1 MTMQTPAGAG
11 HQVAPSPV
19 TEHQARSAGGVA
31 VLVAAIVAV
40 LAGVAVLVYAGQQTG
55 GAKTALVWAG
65 SIVLIIAGLALAGL
79 TPVCWPPYTSSA
91 TPASTATMPA
101 TRTVTPLADR
111 AWCSVT
117 GDGATW

>member
-55 GAKTALVWAG
+55 GAKTALVWTG
-65 SIVLIIAGLALAGL
+65 SIVLIIAGFALAGHDPQSRAAVGE
-79 TPVCWPPYTSSA
+79 PVHPPHQGIH
-91 TPASTATMPA
+91 PDP
-101 TRTVTPLADR
+101 
-111 AWCSVT
+111 
-117 GDGATW
+117 